1 MAYLNEKQ
9 RRFCSEYVL
18 DLNAT
23 QAALRAGYSAGKDN
37 GVAAVTGS
45 RLLQHAKV
53 QVEIQRVHRR
63 HLDNLDLRVEDV
75 LSELKTIAFSDL
87 RRLFTRGASGQQ
99 RLVDLVDLPD
109 DVAARVASVDVAVVD
124 GAATVSRIRTWDKTR
139 ALDLLL
145 KRLLPEQHL
154 HLHAFSP
161 TQLAGMSNDQLDR
174 VERAN
179 LLLAEVS
186 TEVGPGEGDVD
197 QGG

>member
-1 MAYLNEKQ
+1 M
-9 RRFCSEYVL
+9 
-18 DLNAT
+18 
-23 QAALRAGYSAGKDN
+23 
-37 GVAAVTGS
+37 VAA
-45 RLLQHAKV
+45 
-53 QVEIQRVHRR
+53 EIQRVHRR

-75 LSELKTIAFSDL
+75 LNELKVIAFSDL

-109 DVAARVASVDVAVVD
+109 DVAASVASVDVAVVD

-161 TQLAGMSNDQLDR
+161 AQLAGMSNDQLDR

-179 LLLAEVS
+179 MLLAEVS